1 MLTSRRNLQ
10 PPCLVLKCTGW
21 GNGPVTIF
29 HATWLYNRS
38 NPKQFCHEDKDTT
51 FLRNGNIRLQMYTV
65 WECKRPESEQPSQ
78 WKCQNLQKQTQQ
90 YCFKKNS
97 YRTYAG
103 WASYSSDYK
112 DYHLEWVAM
121 LSENYRYFRRTSC
134 IHLLDLKLN
143 QGSQRET
150 FLAWVR
156 AHLHCTPSRTEPNW
170 TEPSRTEPIE
180 FGRWEDLRYKQGTF
194 IPRVEIKRTEP
205 NQPQLSVL
213 TDYLFFRQQKTDFIA

>member
-1 MLTSRRNLQ
+1 
-10 PPCLVLKCTGW
+10 
-21 GNGPVTIF
+21 
-29 HATWLYNRS
+29 
-38 NPKQFCHEDKDTT
+38 
-51 FLRNGNIRLQMYTV
+51 
-65 WECKRPESEQPSQ
+65 
-78 WKCQNLQKQTQQ
+78 
-90 YCFKKNS
+90 
-97 YRTYAG
+97 
-103 WASYSSDYK
+103 
-112 DYHLEWVAM
+112 VAM